1 MTPTNPEPKNP
12 AASPDDSL
20 PDLEDTPDLR
30 ALIRQEI
37 RSDPSAGGAAPGTV
51 MGEVAARVRASGPEP
66 DLVEIADSLERAIGE
81 GRVVRRADGLY
92 VEAEQ

>member
-51 MGEVAARVRASGPEP
+51 MGEVAAAVRDAGARP
-66 DLVEIADSLERAIGE
+66 DLVEIADSLERGLEE
-81 GRVVRRADGLY
+81 GRLVERADGLY
-92 VEAEQ
+92 VEGEA